1 MSSPVFAY
9 PEDVHFT
16 CSRCGDCCRGWN
28 VALGPGEPESL
39 RELDWKDRVPDLVG
53 VAPGT
58 KVGEKY
64 ALTRKE
70 DGSCIY
76 LGKENQCLIH
86 EHFGVLR
93 KPLLC
98 RLFPFGF
105 LPVGDRVA
113 VDVSFACKAV
123 SEDRGAPLKERVP
136 EWVRLLQGPPAQ
148 ETEHAFSQKY
158 RIGGE
163 LLWELEHAIVRLLS
177 DPRETILERIRAVS
191 EFMRLAMTADPRT
204 DSARRLREVM
214 LTGVPRQLKE
224 TPIDVEPM
232 DKTQRAVFF
241 HLLFLMLN
249 PTPPDLLGRR
259 DARAAQDRIKAA
271 DAYRFRGGRPWID
284 NRVASATFGEIEA
297 IALDSLVEE
306 RGTREVERFLQAKL
320 VGQRFLREGESEIP
334 FVTAVPRLLL
344 VYPMLL
350 WTSKALAAEG
360 ARRSVSLEDARRAL
374 RLLDRSFGS
383 VPLSALPSKQR
394 KAWEF
399 IITETDLPLVA
410 SVEMTRLSRSHAPR
424 RP

>member
-1 MSSPVFAY
+1 MSPPVFAY
-9 PEDVHFT
+9 PEGLHFT

-39 RELDWKDRVPDLVG
+39 RELDWKDKVPELVD

-58 KVGEKY
+58 KFGPKY

-93 KPLLC
+93 KPLMC

-123 SEDRGAPLKERVP
+123 SEDRGAPLRERLP
-136 EWVRLLQGPPAQ
+136 EWVCLLQGPPAQ
-148 ETEHAFSQKY
+148 ETGHAFSKKY
-158 RIGGE
+158 RIEGE
-163 LLWELEHAIVRLLS
+163 LLWELEHGIVRLLS
-177 DPRETILERIRAVS
+177 DPQETFLERIRAVS

-204 DSARRLREVM
+204 DAARRLREVM
-214 LTGVPRQLKE
+214 LAGVPKQLKE
-224 TPIDVEPM
+224 RPIDLEPM
-232 DKTQRAVFF
+232 NKTQRAVFF

-249 PTPPDLLGRR
+249 PTPPDLLGRS
-259 DARAAQDRIKAA
+259 DTRASHDRVKAA
-271 DAYRFRGGRPWID
+271 DAYRFRGNRPWID
-284 NRVASATFGEIEA
+284 NRVASATFGEIETV
-297 IALDSLVEE
+297 ALGYLAEE
-306 RGTREVERFLQAKL
+306 GGRGEVERFLQAKI

-334 FVTAVPRLLL
+334 FVAAVPRLLL

-350 WTSKALAAEG
+350 WTAKAFAAG
-360 ARRSVSLEDARRAL
+360 DARRAVSREDARRAL
-374 RLLDRSFGS
+374 RLLDRSYGS

-399 IITETDLPLVA
+399 IIGETDLPFVA
-410 SVEMTRLSRSHAPR
+410 SVEMSASDPS
-424 RP
+424 